1 MAGRVRIAEVGP
13 VMDGQERRDELS
25 GRLADV
31 RKRIE
36 AACRAAGRDRA
47 EVTLVAVTKTFP
59 AADVRLLYELGV
71 RDVGENRD
79 QEAAPKA
86 AECTDLAPGLTWHFI
101 GQLQT
106 NKVASVVRYASVV
119 HSVDRL
125 HLVQALGTRARKAG
139 RVITCLVQVSL
150 DQGEGRGGVA
160 EAEVGEIARAV
171 AAEDGLVLGGIM
183 AMAPLGTPPAQA
195 FAPLP
200 RIAAAVRASHP
211 EAVIVSAGMSGD
223 LEEAIAAG
231 ATHVRVGTALLGGR
245 PGFVR

>member
-1 MAGRVRIAEVGP
+1 VGVTDVDERRAELAARLKALRERIA
-13 VMDGQERRDELS
+13 Q
-25 GRLADV
+25 
-31 RKRIE
+31 
-36 AACRAAGRDRA
+36 ACVAAGRDPA

-59 AADVRLLYELGV
+59 ASDVRLLYELGV

-86 AECTDLAPGLTWHFI
+86 AECAALSPDLTWHFI

-106 NKVASVVRYASVV
+106 NKCASVVRYASFV
-119 HSVDRL
+119 HSVDRI
-125 HLVQALGTRARKAG
+125 HLVQVLGKQARNAG
-139 RVITCLVQVSL
+139 RIVTCLVEVGL
-150 DQGEGRGGVA
+150 DHSEGRGGVP
-160 EAEVGEIARAV
+160 EAEVTQIAAAV
-171 AAEDGLVLGGIM
+171 AAEEGLVLGGVM
-183 AMAPLGTPPAQA
+183 AMAPLGVPPDRA

-200 RIAAAVRASHP
+200 RIAGVVRAAYP

-223 LEEAIAAG
+223 LEQAIAAG